1 MKLQEECV
9 LPPTM
14 PSLPLMLVKQAT
26 LMYSLNVLP
35 EAAGTSAIG
44 VCTGGVGAVNFDSFM
59 MLQIISASSLRSSSR
74 KAAISSL

>member
-14 PSLPLMLVKQAT
+14 PSLPLMLVKQAK
-26 LMYSLNVLP
+26 LMYSLNILP
-35 EAAGTSAIG
+35 EAAGTSAIR
-44 VCTGGVGAVNFDSFM
+44 VCTGVVGAVNFDSFM

-74 KAAISSL
+74 SAAIRAV